1 MTTQHEL
8 ACPDCGTT
16 LVVRQ
21 LENKTYVC
29 LGNTAIKVALEDE
42 AAGAFLVISQESE
55 EHTGKI
61 IVELEEL
68 RAVLATAEKMI
79 AEYPE

>member
-1 MTTQHEL
+1 MKL
-8 ACPDCGTT
+8 
-16 LVVRQ
+16 
-21 LENKTYVC
+21 KTAVIATSIYRDGDSP
-29 LGNTAIKVALEDE
+29 LFGNTAIKVALEDE

>member
-29 LGNTAIKVALEDE
+29 HCQSDVGDCRAGVMGHGSTADE
-42 AAGAFLVISQESE
+42 AADKFVARCERFGYTDA
-55 EHTGKI
+55 
-61 IVELEEL
+61 LE
-68 RAVLATAEKMI
+68 RKLAAI
-79 AEYPE
+79 AEGRTE